1 MTTTVGFSE
10 MQVFVAVVT
19 EESFTAA
26 AERLD
31 TDKARVS
38 RIVQR
43 VEEKLGARLLNRSTR
58 RLSVT
63 EAGRDYF
70 ERATSILAAAE
81 AAQAAIAQQS
91 QEPKG
96 RLKIS
101 ATPEFGTTRVDDWI
115 AAYLSR
121 WPKVSIETVY
131 SIRLVDIIHEGIDVA
146 IRIGA
151 LQDSDLSARK
161 LGEISYGLY
170 ASPAYLKRAAPV
182 LAVDELKDHDLIMKA
197 SGGRASW
204 MLVNGQAMEKV
215 AQTPRCAL
223 DNIVA
228 AKNLTISGLGISQLP
243 RFLAE
248 PHVAEGRLV
257 RVLPGWAS
265 IPMPVHAVF
274 ASTRYMDPKV
284 RGFIDLC
291 RDAFNEDS
299 ALYAGEG
306 IAAVSIALEGAVR

>member
-1 MTTTVGFSE
+1 MTSSVGFSE

-63 EAGRDYF
+63 EVGREYF
-70 ERATSILAAAE
+70 ERATSILAAAD
-81 AAQAAIAQQS
+81 AAQAAVAQQS

-121 WPKVSIETVY
+121 WPQVSVEAVY

-146 IRIGA
+146 IRIGS
-151 LQDSDLSARK
+151 LQDSELSARK

-170 ASPAYLKRAAPV
+170 ASPAYMKRAAPV
-182 LAVDELKDHDLIMKA
+182 SAVHDLNDHDLVMKA
-197 SGGRASW
+197 SSGRATW
-204 MLVNGQAMEKV
+204 TLVNGQAMEKV
-215 AQTPRCAL
+215 SQQPRCAL

-228 AKNLTISGLGISQLP
+228 AKNLTLSGLGISHLP

-284 RGFIDLC
+284 RSFIDLC
-291 RDAFNEDS
+291 QDAFNEDS
-299 ALYAGEG
+299 DIDLTENRT
-306 IAAVSIALEGAVR
+306 AVSVGLESAVR